1 MPVDQRLGLDI
12 KRAEQRLMSAKS
24 NALRELGLSVAAY
37 AALLAID
44 RTPGIS
50 AAGLARACLVT
61 PQAIN
66 SVLKTL
72 TERGLVERA
81 PHPWLRHAT
90 ETTLTDQGRTVLAE
104 ADRRA
109 VAVERRLS
117 EAFTPDERETLRR
130 LLAKA
135 ADAL

>member
-1 MPVDQRLGLDI
+1 
-12 KRAEQRLMSAKS
+12 MSAKS
-24 NALRELGLSVAAY
+24 GALRDLDLSVAAY

-50 AAGLARACLVT
+50 PAGLARECLVT

-72 TERGLVERA
+72 TERGLVERT

-104 ADRRA
+104 ADERA
-109 VAVERRLS
+109 GSVEQRLAD
-117 EAFTPDERETLRR
+117 AFTPQERETLRR
-130 LLAKA
+130 LLARA
-135 ADAL
+135 AEAL